1 MKKVLKQNK
10 IIILVILLIIKIII
24 VQVQPLNAKYTM
36 KYDDQLM
43 VEMAENIVNGKWLG
57 EYNSKT
63 LIKGVFTPLFIS
75 LLYILHIPF
84 LMGKEIFYGIWSNNI
99 CDIFVS

>member
-1 MKKVLKQNK
+1 MEKINK
-10 IIILVILLIIKIII
+10 NKFTIFLIIVLIIKLII
-24 VQVQPLNAKYTM
+24 VQVQPLNAQYAM

-43 VEMAENIVNGKWLG
+43 VEIAENIVNGKWLG

-75 LLYILHIPF
+75 FLHTKKRSVPKKF
-84 LMGKEIFYGIWSNNI
+84 
-99 CDIFVS
+99 

>member
-36 KYDDQLM
+36 K
-43 VEMAENIVNGKWLG
+43 
-57 EYNSKT
+57 
-63 LIKGVFTPLFIS
+63 
-75 LLYILHIPF
+75 
-84 LMGKEIFYGIWSNNI
+84 
-99 CDIFVS
+99 

>member
-1 MKKVLKQNK
+1 
-10 IIILVILLIIKIII
+10 
-24 VQVQPLNAKYTM
+24 
-36 KYDDQLM
+36 M
-43 VEMAENIVNGKWLG
+43 VEMAENIVNGNWLG

-84 LMGKEIFYGIWSNNI
+84 LVGKEIFYGISCIIFIMILRKNRKQSIININI
-99 CDIFVS
+99 CNNTF